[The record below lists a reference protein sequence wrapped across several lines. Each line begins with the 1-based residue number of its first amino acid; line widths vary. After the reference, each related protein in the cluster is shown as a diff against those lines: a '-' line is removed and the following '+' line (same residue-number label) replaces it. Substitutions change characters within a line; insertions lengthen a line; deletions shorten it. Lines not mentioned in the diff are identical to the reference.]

1 METAITILK
10 QHGPTGAVLVLGL
23 FMHGS
28 IQGLDERILG
38 LDQKIQGLDQKFQ
51 GLDGQIQE
59 LRIDMVEE
67 FKAVRSEM
75 AAADQSIR
83 SEMAEGFQAVRSDI
97 SDLGERM
104 ARVETRVEGIEER
117 LDRDSE

>member
-38 LDQKIQGLDQKFQ
+38 LDQKIQGLD
-51 GLDGQIQE
+51 GQIQE
-59 LRIDMVEE
+59 LRIDMAEE

>member
-23 FMHGS
+23 VIFGS
-28 IQGLDERILG
+28 IQGLDDR
-38 LDQKIQGLDQKFQ
+38 IQGLDQRIQ
-51 GLDGQIQE
+51 GLDGEIQE
-59 LRIDMVEE
+59 LRIDMAEE

-75 AAADQSIR
+75 AVADQSIR
-83 SEMAEGFQAVRSDI
+83 SEMAAGIEAVRSDI
-97 SDLGERM
+97 SDLGERV
-104 ARVETRVEGIEER
+104 ARVETKVEGIEER